1 MKIILLSDSLHKTG
15 SRSFSLPLLMGFLL
29 LMFLVAAAGATW
41 AGYRYGLETQVAA
54 RGEAQANGVLL
65 RLTDEQRH
73 DLSETRER
81 TREHIDALALR
92 LGQLQS
98 HVLRLDA
105 LGERLVER
113 GGLDADEFNFSDV
126 PSRGGAAPATGEA
139 SSIDAR
145 ELIGEMGDLA
155 QALEDREHKL
165 TLMEGLLA
173 DKALYREI
181 TPAGRPVK
189 KGWIS
194 SPYGYRK
201 DPKTGKR
208 DFHHGVD
215 VASKE
220 NSDVIAVAAGVVTW
234 VGEKSGYGILV
245 ELRHADGYTTRYGH
259 NNKALVQAGDMVAK
273 GQVIALVGSTGRS
286 TGPHVHFEIA
296 RGGKALNPHKYLK
309 MVN

>member
-1 MKIILLSDSLHKTG
+1 M
-15 SRSFSLPLLMGFLL
+15 RSPL
-29 LMFLVAAAGATW
+29 
-41 AGYRYGLETQVAA
+41 
-54 RGEAQANGVLL
+54 
-65 RLTDEQRH
+65 
-73 DLSETRER
+73 
-81 TREHIDALALR
+81 
-92 LGQLQS
+92 
-98 HVLRLDA
+98 
-105 LGERLVER
+105 
-113 GGLDADEFNFSDV
+113 
-126 PSRGGAAPATGEA
+126 
-139 SSIDAR
+139 
-145 ELIGEMGDLA
+145 
-155 QALEDREHKL
+155 
-165 TLMEGLLA
+165 
-173 DKALYREI
+173 